1 MCSQRQ
7 VLFGARNEVKG
18 RSGLAMEGKK
28 SVTLHSQQGTDVD
41 LSAAISHN
49 TLSPPVPP
57 AIAEDQPYPTMLS
70 PENIISRSCAR

>member
-1 MCSQRQ
+1 
-7 VLFGARNEVKG
+7 
-18 RSGLAMEGKK
+18 MEGKK

-57 AIAEDQPYPTMLS
+57 ATAED
-70 PENIISRSCAR
+70 